1 MNFNEKNII
10 FRSEVESTNNYAM
23 QLVQDKA
30 GEGTVVLTHYQN
42 RGRGQCGNYWE
53 SEAQKNL
60 LFSFILYPVFLE
72 VDKQFYLS
80 KIISIALTQVLEK
93 YIDNVSI
100 KWPNDIYAGEKKI
113 TGILI
118 ENLIKGTKLDCSIA
132 GIGVN
137 INQEIFKSGAPNP
150 VSLKQLTGR
159 NYDIQEI
166 LHSFFV
172 FFDDW
177 YTLLKN
183 KAFDEID
190 KVYFAK
196 LFWRK
201 GWHWYRA
208 NGRKFEAQITGT
220 GEYGQLILKDK
231 SGKFMK
237 FMFKEVEFVLK
248 S

>member
-118 ENLIKGTKLDCSIA
+118 
-132 GIGVN
+132 
-137 INQEIFKSGAPNP
+137 
-150 VSLKQLTGR
+150 
-159 NYDIQEI
+159 
-166 LHSFFV
+166 
-172 FFDDW
+172 
-177 YTLLKN
+177 
-183 KAFDEID
+183 
-190 KVYFAK
+190 
-196 LFWRK
+196 
-201 GWHWYRA
+201 
-208 NGRKFEAQITGT
+208 
-220 GEYGQLILKDK
+220 
-231 SGKFMK
+231 
-237 FMFKEVEFVLK
+237 
-248 S
+248 